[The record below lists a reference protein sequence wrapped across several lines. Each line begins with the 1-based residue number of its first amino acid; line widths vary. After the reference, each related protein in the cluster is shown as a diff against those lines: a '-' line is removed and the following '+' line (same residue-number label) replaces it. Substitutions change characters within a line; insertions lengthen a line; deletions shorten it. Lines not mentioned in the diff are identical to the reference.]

1 MQKFDLVDAQ
11 LACTLPAAS
20 GPRELLK
27 RVEGLRTRR
36 VMARGV
42 GRPGEANADLHPSMD
57 DTAPCAQQ
65 TVAENRAARL
75 SERSL
80 LATPA
85 TGQDAGV
92 LSARRTMKK
101 DGDDYESDDIDESAA
116 QDQLLP
122 EDRRALSGY
131 LLPPPVALQMQVGCD
146 EQQGTSKG
154 KEAKSAAF
162 TSALTSAVEDGTF
175 DFETAMEELFDS
187 LLRVNFDDSSPAVKR
202 KVAAEV
208 MMQANLFMA
217 KFLAKDE
224 RHLGKHGIATEA
236 LQAILLSLRVL
247 LCRVDA
253 QKQSEKPKADEDNQR
268 EELMQNVLK
277 LFESC
282 LHRWSM
288 AINDDAWSDGAPRRG
303 KQAAAVL
310 PEAVSLAASA
320 SLRALIRG
328 ARDASN
334 EKHCVSIIRL
344 SVQAILCDQL
354 PAVQMDGIAL
364 LKKMH
369 AKYRETILEEV
380 RTSFELPPSVCLFEL
395 ECRLF
400 MKMKCRLLQPTI
412 QTLECRLPCEIII
425 LILLVCVRVCAGICA
440 CVCIYAFVFVYVF
453 VYVCVDKW
461 QIFFLLDDE
470 RVGRRAR
477 KPKGLKVPGTG
488 EILIQPVNAAL
499 LVVLQSIPAASTC
512 SSGQALTDVN
522 NAIQYFIRL

>member
-1 MQKFDLVDAQ
+1 M
-11 LACTLPAAS
+11 AS
-20 GPRELLK
+20 E
-27 RVEGLRTRR
+27 
-36 VMARGV
+36 V
-42 GRPGEANADLHPSMD
+42 GRPSEANADLDQSMD

-65 TVAENRAARL
+65 AVAESRAARL

-101 DGDDYESDDIDESAA
+101 DGDDYESDEIRDESAA
-116 QDQLLP
+116 EDQLLL

-146 EQQGTSKG
+146 EQHGTSKG

-162 TSALTSAVEDGTF
+162 TSALTSAVEHGTF
-175 DFETAMEELFDS
+175 DFESAMEELFDS
-187 LLRVNFDDSSPAVKR
+187 LLRVSFDDSSLCPLPAVKLR
-202 KVAAEV
+202 VAAEV

-224 RHLGKHGIATEA
+224 RHLGKHGIATQA

-247 LCRVDA
+247 LCPVDA
-253 QKQSEKPKADEDNQR
+253 QKQGEKPKAVEDDQR
-268 EELMQNVLK
+268 EELMKNVLK

-288 AINDDAWSDGAPRRG
+288 AINDDAGADGAPRRG
-303 KQAAAVL
+303 KQASAVL

-328 ARDASN
+328 ARDTSN

-354 PAVQMDGIAL
+354 PAVQTDGIAL

-380 RTSFELPPSVCLFEL
+380 RTPFDLPPSVCLFEL
-395 ECRLF
+395 KCRLF
-400 MKMKCRLLQPTI
+400 AIMKCRLLQPTI

-425 LILLVCVRVCAGICA
+425 LILTGVCV
-440 CVCIYAFVFVYVF
+440 FVLVYVP
-453 VYVCVDKW
+453 VSVSM
-461 QIFFLLDDE
+461 LLSLFMSLSMSVLTNG
-470 RVGRRAR
+470 RYSSCWMTSGWVVGRESQRA
-477 KPKGLKVPGTG
+477 
-488 EILIQPVNAAL
+488 
-499 LVVLQSIPAASTC
+499 
-512 SSGQALTDVN
+512 
-522 NAIQYFIRL
+522 